1 MIYLILKMFFYLLLA
16 LLAGGAAGWV
26 LRHIMA
32 AKQDEDMQRTLAD
45 ARARV
50 PQFESLIRSRDE
62 QINRLKDELKDKDVR
77 INGLVD
83 DVRKAE
89 SDARDKERALK
100 QHVAQHETLEDL
112 ADVDSDGDAGQLLN
126 NDGTPVDA
134 PVEDSVMGGETLD
147 IGPASASAIA
157 SNAAEADP
165 ALQAQVIRLEKELRA
180 ARGQAADATAEA
192 AAAEAEVL
200 TLKSELAKA
209 EAEASSA
216 AATGDAGAVDDEA
229 KRMVAELE
237 ARLAQKTM
245 DYERL
250 ARDLEVEKRRVTELE
265 RERELQNKSL
275 QVLHQQLEL
284 EKERGQRVA
293 NG

>member
-16 LLAGGAAGWV
+16 LLAGGAAGWI

-77 INGLVD
+77 INGLVE
-83 DVRKAE
+83 DVRAAE
-89 SDARDKERALK
+89 NDAKDKERALK
-100 QHVAQHETLEDL
+100 QHIAQHETLEDL
-112 ADVDSDGDAGQLLN
+112 ADADSAGDAGQLLN
-126 NDGTPVDA
+126 NDGSPVADPA
-134 PVEDSVMGGETLD
+134 AEASVMGGETLD
-147 IGPASASAIA
+147 IGPSGASVS
-157 SNAAEADP
+157 AEADP

-180 ARGQAADATAEA
+180 ARSQAADATAEA

-200 TLKSELAKA
+200 TLKSELSKA
-209 EAEASSA
+209 EAAAGSA
-216 AATGDAGAVDDEA
+216 AASGDTSAVNDEA
-229 KRMVAELE
+229 KRLVAELE

>member
-16 LLAGGAAGWV
+16 LLAGAAAGWI

-77 INGLVD
+77 INGLVE

-89 SDARDKERALK
+89 NDAKDNERALK
-100 QHVAQHETLEDL
+100 QHIAQHETLEDL
-112 ADVDSDGDAGQLLN
+112 ADADSDGDAGQLLN
-126 NDGTPVDA
+126 NDGSPVNDPA
-134 PVEDSVMGGETLD
+134 AEASVMGGETLD
-147 IGPASASAIA
+147 VGPAGSSVPG
-157 SNAAEADP
+157 NADP
-165 ALQAQVIRLEKELRA
+165 ALQTQLIRLEKELRA
-180 ARGQAADATAEA
+180 ARSQAADATAEA

-209 EAEASSA
+209 EAEASTTAASA
-216 AATGDAGAVDDEA
+216 DTGAVDGEA
-229 KRMVAELE
+229 KRLVAELE

-284 EKERGQRVA
+284 EKERSQRVA